1 MTRFEFEVLEIPHR
15 DGTYSSSVHINPKDL
30 KLWCNKMGADG
41 WDFCETNTGSIL
53 LFKRVLSED
62 APGWLVPALPDL
74 WAALKAAQSIL
85 DRLDALVKPCE
96 VDAATLRGEA

>member
-1 MTRFEFEVLEIPHR
+1 MTRWEFKALQIPHR
-15 DGTYSSSVHINPKDL
+15 DGTYSSTVHIHPEDL
-30 KLWCNKMGADG
+30 ESICNKMGDDG

-53 LFKRVLSED
+53 LFKRPTSED

-74 WAALKAAQSIL
+74 WAALKAVQDIR
-85 DRLDALVKPCE
+85 DRLDALSKPCE